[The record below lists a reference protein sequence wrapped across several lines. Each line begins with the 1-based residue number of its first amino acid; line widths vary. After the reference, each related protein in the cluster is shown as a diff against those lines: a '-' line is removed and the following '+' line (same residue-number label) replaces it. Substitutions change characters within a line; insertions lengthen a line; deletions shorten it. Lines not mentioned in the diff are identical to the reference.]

1 MSKQESNQQ
10 RTAPAD
16 LPDFGMDTS
25 MLDQLDGPKNAG
37 SLVPVQNS
45 TMISVT
51 GEIVTAQKVA
61 YPRNMGEV
69 FRRIGINA
77 AVAGARWFYRIPFK
91 NKSTGQTDYVEG
103 ISIKGV
109 NGVFREYGNCL
120 LTTRVQ
126 DTATH
131 WIIYAR
137 FVDLET
143 GSTYDRPFQQRKGQD
158 TGMKDAERR
167 ADMVFQIGVSK
178 ATRNVL
184 ANALEDLCAHALE
197 SAKSGLVARVNKNP
211 AGAKKWIVDHLAELE
226 IDIKRVA
233 KVYGRNVENWTVP
246 DLAKIYAEITSIEDG
261 MVDASEMY
269 PVIEAGGAEP
279 KREEPKSGPQ
289 TEQAKPAT
297 AGAHV
302 GAPDLDDAGATLV
315 GEAPQAPTDEQKL
328 TYAKVEKMLQDATTA
343 EAFDFARSHIKD
355 MPMDQIK
362 ELAALATELYAAK
375 FKATAAT
382 KDKKSDKPTPPLF
395 GE

>member
-269 PVIEAGGAEP
+269 PPIEAGTAEP
-279 KREEPKSGPQ
+279 QTKPTPEPVAATQKVNADDPSSASTAAGEGTQQQP
-289 TEQAKPAT
+289 EAT
-297 AGAHV
+297 A
-302 GAPDLDDAGATLV
+302 
-315 GEAPQAPTDEQKL
+315 EQKL

-343 EAFDFARSHIKD
+343 ESFDFARSHIKD

>member
-126 DTATH
+126 DTPTH

-269 PVIEAGGAEP
+269 PPIEAGTAEP
-279 KREEPKSGPQ
+279 QTKPTPEPVAATQKVNADDPSSASTAAGEGTQQQP
-289 TEQAKPAT
+289 EAT
-297 AGAHV
+297 A
-302 GAPDLDDAGATLV
+302 
-315 GEAPQAPTDEQKL
+315 EQKL

-343 EAFDFARSHIKD
+343 ESFDFARSHIKD

>member
-269 PVIEAGGAEP
+269 PPIEGASEPAPAGTKERP
-279 KREEPKSGPQ
+279 QQ
-289 TEQAKPAT
+289 TEPAT
-297 AGAHV
+297 QQESAGQEL
-302 GAPDLDDAGATLV
+302 AP
-315 GEAPQAPTDEQKL
+315 EADRKAADEKLQAPTAEQKL

-343 EAFDFARSHIKD
+343 ESFDFARSHIKD